1 MRNVD
6 LNFANDA
13 RAAVESSV
21 TPGAWKIVLAVGA
34 ILAGGVLWASRAHVE
49 QIATGAGRVIPSS
62 QVQVVQSLEPGIVAE
77 ILVEEG
83 SLVEAGQNLI
93 RIDDTGFSSKLGE
106 LRQQELALVA
116 ELDRL
121 GAQARGAE
129 TYEIPTG
136 LDASAGPSY
145 RDQQAIFI
153 ADRRKLD
160 EKVMI
165 RRQQLIQRTQNL
177 REAEATAR
185 KQAEALKLTERELE
199 LTHDLFVKKA
209 VPELEY
215 LRIQR
220 GAAELRGDL
229 EIWEAA
235 KLRLE
240 AEVSEAEALVEA
252 EKSAFLSDVQTR
264 ISKVN
269 TEISVVL
276 ESLRA
281 ADDKVRRAVLKS
293 PVSGV
298 INKINVA
305 TIGEVI
311 PAGASIV
318 EIVPLD
324 DKLLIETRIRP
335 QDVAFI
341 QPGAKAN
348 IRLSAYDYTKY
359 GTLSGVV
366 ERIGADTITDEN
378 RETFYQVIVSTDS
391 DDSPIPDEMRV
402 RCAPKIRFHR
412 TAAAFRDVR
421 NGVGQSRRLG
431 SFRRSSASF
440 LSRPCMSDRL
450 LAASRRDA
458 ILMVSP

>member
-34 ILAGGVLWASRAHVE
+34 ILAGGVLWASQAHVE

-129 TYEIPTG
+129 TYEIPAG
-136 LDASAGPSY
+136 LDASAEPSY

-160 EKVMI
+160 EKLTI
-165 RRQQLIQRTQNL
+165 RSQQLIQRTQNL

-185 KQAEALKLTERELE
+185 KQAEQLKLTERELE

-209 VPELEY
+209 IPELEY

-252 EKSAFLSDVQTR
+252 EKSEFLSDVQTR

-269 TEISVVL
+269 TDISVVL

-391 DDSPIPDEMRV
+391 EESKIPDEMRV
-402 RCAPKIRFHR
+402 IPGMIATVDVSNGERTVLEYLLKPILKIRDHALR
-412 TAAAFRDVR
+412 EAR
-421 NGVGQSRRLG
+421 
-431 SFRRSSASF
+431 
-440 LSRPCMSDRL
+440 
-450 LAASRRDA
+450 
-458 ILMVSP
+458 